1 MPVQDE
7 YRRKLMSAA
16 DAAASVPSGVQ
27 VLVAMELMVVHQ
39 EMLAQAI
46 TEALEVIQDQTQRL
60 VEQRRMVQ
68 ELHQAVLVTH
78 STHQE

>member
-1 MPVQDE
+1 LERTVKTTLE
-7 YRRKLMSAA
+7 T
-16 DAAASVPSGVQ
+16 VVVQ
-27 VLVAMELMVVHQ
+27 VLVAVELMVVHQ

-78 STHQE
+78 STHHE